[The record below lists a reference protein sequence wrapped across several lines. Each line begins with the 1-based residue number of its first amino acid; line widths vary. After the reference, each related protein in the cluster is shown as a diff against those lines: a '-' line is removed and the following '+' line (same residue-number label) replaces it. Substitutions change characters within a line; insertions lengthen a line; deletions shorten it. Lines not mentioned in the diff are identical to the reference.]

1 MEMYINANANANV
14 HVNDNVNLDANA
26 NVMYVFVYIY
36 PAISIK
42 WLYTLSTPIY
52 DVFVP
57 ASQEILGHCDGGTAG
72 SGESSPGP
80 KRLLEP
86 SGCGHRRFLSRWYQ

>member
-1 MEMYINANANANV
+1 MQNANV
-14 HVNDNVNLDANA
+14 HVNVNLDANA
-26 NVMYVFVYIY
+26 NVMYVYIY
-36 PAISIK
+36 PAISIT
-42 WLYTLSTPIY
+42 WLYTLSTPTY